1 MNHIN
6 ARDPRQ
12 ILIVDDHAV
21 VRQGL
26 KAILAQAYP
35 GAQLS
40 EAQNAME
47 VFAYLRQTSCALI
60 ILDIHLPGTSGLEI
74 LKDLKQEYS
83 YVPVLMLSAH
93 SEDQYAMRV
102 LKAGA
107 SGFLTKS
114 SASEELVQAAS
125 KVLGGGKYVTPALA
139 EKLAA
144 NLGKSGDGAPHEALS
159 DREYQVLCLI
169 ASGKTPTEIA
179 AELCLS
185 VKTISTFR
193 TRILAKLDLRNSAE
207 LTHYAMEN
215 GLIQ

>member
-1 MNHIN
+1 M
-6 ARDPRQ
+6 Q
-12 ILIVDDHAV
+12 FLIVDDHAV

-26 KAILAQAYP
+26 KTILAQAYP
-35 GAQLS
+35 GAQLA
-40 EAQNAME
+40 EAGNAME
-47 VFAYLRQTSCALI
+47 VFSFLRQNACQLI

-83 YVPVLMLSAH
+83 FIPVLMLSAH
-93 SEDQYAMRV
+93 SEDQYALRV

-107 SGFLTKS
+107 SGFLTKG
-114 SASEELVQAAS
+114 SAAAELVQAVA
-125 KVLGGGKYVTPALA
+125 KVLDGGKYVSPSVA
-139 EKLAA
+139 EKLASHI
-144 NLGKSGDGAPHEALS
+144 GKDRDGAQHEQLS

-179 AELCLS
+179 DELSLS

-193 TRILAKLDLRNSAE
+193 TRILAKMNLRNSAE

-215 GLIQ
+215 GLID

>member
-1 MNHIN
+1 MSNFNGH
-6 ARDPRQ
+6 DSKQ
-12 ILIVDDHAV
+12 ILVVDDHAV

-35 GAQLS
+35 DTQLS

-47 VFAYLRQTSCALI
+47 VFSYLRQNSCALI

-74 LKDLKQEYS
+74 LKDLKQGYS
-83 YVPVLMLSAH
+83 YIPVLMLSAH
-93 SEDQYAMRV
+93 LEDQYAMRV

-114 SASEELVQAAS
+114 SASEDLVQAVA
-125 KVLGGGKYVTPALA
+125 KVLGGGKYVSPALA

-144 NLGKSGDGAPHEALS
+144 SLGKNTGQPSHELLS

-179 AELCLS
+179 AELALS

-193 TRILAKLDLRNSAE
+193 TRILAKLGMRNSAE
-207 LTHYAMEN
+207 LTHYSMEN
-215 GLIQ
+215 GLID